1 MGRFMAEIS
10 NEFIDSTWESEV
22 ATPTVEHHDGATIG
36 FRFACASEIARI
48 HELTV
53 REIGPDVASLGVMQR
68 IHQFDPA
75 SLSVVLRAEPGSKGF
90 RIVGAYG
97 YLFLNQ
103 KGVAL
108 LEEGLLDTRDP
119 EMSAL
124 ALPDERPAQLYIWLM
139 VARKLTALLAPLVI
153 KAYPKARYGGV
164 PLAARAGTTAGL
176 KSALQAAIHDGN
188 RTAGGVGDVF
198 KIDLARTAVGVREME
213 QRQ

>member
-1 MGRFMAEIS
+1 MSEIS
-10 NEFIDSTWESEV
+10 DEIIDSTWESEV
-22 ATPTVEHHDGATIG
+22 ATPTVDHPDNATIG
-36 FRFACASEIARI
+36 FRFARASEIARI

-53 REIGPDVASLGVMQR
+53 REIGPDVASAGVMQR
-68 IHQFDPA
+68 IHQYDPA
-75 SLSVVLRAEPGSKGF
+75 SLSVVLRADPGSKGF

-108 LEEGLLDTRDP
+108 LEDGLLDTRNPD
-119 EMSAL
+119 MSAL

-153 KAYPKARYGGV
+153 KTYPKARYGGV
-164 PLAARAGTTAGL
+164 PLAARAGTNAGL
-176 KSALQAAIHDGN
+176 KCALQAASHDGN
-188 RTAGGVGDVF
+188 GTAGRIGDVF
-198 KIDLARTAVGVREME
+198 KIDLARTAVGMRLRELE